1 MVSLRSGSTTD
12 DVQPYIKRR
21 STAGTT
27 DDVQPYIKRSSTAG
41 TPKKDDNDEACSVS
55 SESSSESTIVVD
67 TSFRG
72 RAQPPLATFNRKK
85 DAKSATPDVE
95 IASQSEGS
103 TIVVDTG
110 IRSPS
115 PQAPPMASFTITAR
129 PKSSAA
135 GTKTARPK
143 PSAAGTKTAT
153 NVTRTAPSGAR
164 NTTANEAT
172 SAFNAPTTMTTAAAL
187 LTSATNEM
195 EIDDAMDVVADNNT
209 TAATVNQGDNNTNT
223 PVAPAAM
230 VYNTNYHHAG
240 ALNPNPSNTREFW
253 IWEVLYAAHHRLP
266 EVLDLDDRPDPTT
279 TDVPMAYLDPVLPAF
294 ISSEDDNEDR
304 LSPIYLATTTTPA
317 GPTTATTNDH
327 QTTPPTGPPDGIR
340 QFFVDV
346 QYDPLAAHP
355 WGAVLC
361 VGRLPGGG
369 QLMGATID
377 VQHLVDVRRLGWLQ
391 AIGDTDASACLW
403 LWRRIVDWTEEN
415 ARG

>member
-21 STAGTT
+21 
-27 DDVQPYIKRSSTAG
+27 STAG

-67 TSFRG
+67 TSFRS
-72 RAQPPLATFNRKK
+72 RAQLPLATFNRKK

-129 PKSSAA
+129 PKPSAA
-135 GTKTARPK
+135 GTKTARRK
-143 PSAAGTKTAT
+143 PSAAGTKTAK
-153 NVTRTAPSGAR
+153 NVASTAPSGAR
-164 NTTANEAT
+164 NTIANEAT
-172 SAFNAPTTMTTAAAL
+172 SAFNAPTTTTTAAAAL
-187 LTSATNEM
+187 PTSATNEM

-223 PVAPAAM
+223 PVAPPAM

-266 EVLDLDDRPDPTT
+266 EVLDLDLDRPDPTT
-279 TDVPMAYLDPVLPAF
+279 TDVAMTYLDP
-294 ISSEDDNEDR
+294 
-304 LSPIYLATTTTPA
+304 
-317 GPTTATTNDH
+317 
-327 QTTPPTGPPDGIR
+327 
-340 QFFVDV
+340 FFVDV

-391 AIGDTDASACLW
+391 VIGGTDASACLW

>member
-27 DDVQPYIKRSSTAG
+27 DDVQSNIKRRSTAG
-41 TPKKDDNDEACSVS
+41 TPKKDDNDDACSVS

-129 PKSSAA
+129 PK
-135 GTKTARPK
+135 
-143 PSAAGTKTAT
+143 PSAAGTKTAK
-153 NVTRTAPSGAR
+153 NVASTAPPGAR
-164 NTTANEAT
+164 NTTANEAI
-172 SAFNAPTTMTTAAAL
+172 SDFNAPTTTTAAAAL
-187 LTSATNEM
+187 PTSATNEM

-209 TAATVNQGDNNTNT
+209 TATVNQGDNNTNNT
-223 PVAPAAM
+223 PVAPAM

-266 EVLDLDDRPDPTT
+266 EVLDLELDRPDPTT
-279 TDVPMAYLDPVLPAF
+279 TDVAMTYLDPVLPAF
-294 ISSEDDNEDR
+294 ISSEDDDEDR
-304 LSPIYLATTTTPA
+304 LSPIYLATTTPA
-317 GPTTATTNDH
+317 GPTTNDH
-327 QTTPPTGPPDGIR
+327 QTTPPTGGPPDGIR

-361 VGRLPGGG
+361 VGRLPNQPGGG

>member
-21 STAGTT
+21 STAGT
-27 DDVQPYIKRSSTAG
+27 
-41 TPKKDDNDEACSVS
+41 PKKDDNDDACSVS

-110 IRSPS
+110 ICSPS

-129 PKSSAA
+129 PKPSAA

-143 PSAAGTKTAT
+143 PSAAGTKTAK
-153 NVTRTAPSGAR
+153 NVASTAPSGSR

-172 SAFNAPTTMTTAAAL
+172 SAFNAPTTTAAAAAL
-187 LTSATNEM
+187 PTSATNEM
-195 EIDDAMDVVADNNT
+195 EIDDAMDVAADNT

-223 PVAPAAM
+223 PVAPAMVYNTNNTPAAPPPM

-279 TDVPMAYLDPVLPAF
+279 TDVPMTYLDPVLPAF
-294 ISSEDDNEDR
+294 ISSEDDDEDR
-304 LSPIYLATTTTPA
+304 LSPIYLATTTPA
-317 GPTTATTNDH
+317 GPTTASTTTNDH
-327 QTTPPTGPPDGIR
+327 QTTPPTGGPPDGIR

-346 QYDPLAAHP
+346 QYDPLSTHP

-361 VGRLPGGG
+361 VGRLPAGG